1 MQRLAL
7 TAFATAWQQPSTPKP
22 SSLSI
27 LVRYHSCFHNLKYD
41 LTNYLLYNA
50 NESVQRNAILGI
62 QPNGLGLQCNK
73 KEAEIM

>member
-22 SSLSI
+22 LSLSI
-27 LVRYHSCFHNLKYD
+27 LVRYH
-41 LTNYLLYNA
+41 LTNDLWCNA
-50 NESVQRNAILGI
+50 NESVQRQNAVLGI
-62 QPNGLGLQCNK
+62 QPNSLGSQCNK